1 MVSPPTALPSAPCR
15 PYPLPAPLPKGRVFS
30 PLLPMGMDHLSV
42 LFAFCH
48 RSSMWALP
56 PARAAASATGRA
68 PMSQRPRLR
77 LHIIVVELEGHPRC
91 QPSHNAT
98 WASSSSMTASHGQ
111 PSLAD
116 LRSIWLHPKLWRHLA
131 LLLGPGA
138 GRPDPRPT
146 PPLLF
151 SLVKLMPPWRA
162 VVGESPSSLQP
173 TINSPTL
180 PSRSSHHPAPPCRQ
194 LPPDWPA
201 TGADTALER
210 ASPVSPGGAS
220 PWAVG
225 PATWAWLEASPCEQW
240 DFLFST
246 GFYFN
251 QFK

>member
-1 MVSPPTALPSAPCR
+1 VPTKP
-15 PYPLPAPLPKGRVFS
+15 
-30 PLLPMGMDHLSV
+30 
-42 LFAFCH
+42 
-48 RSSMWALP
+48 
-56 PARAAASATGRA
+56 
-68 PMSQRPRLR
+68 Q
-77 LHIIVVELEGHPRC
+77 
-91 QPSHNAT
+91 
-98 WASSSSMTASHGQ
+98 
-111 PSLAD
+111 
-116 LRSIWLHPKLWRHLA
+116 RHLGLFLRHDGLTWTAFSSRPPVNLAPPQA
-131 LLLGPGA
+131 LTSPRVA
-138 GRPDPRPT
+138 SWTWSWPPRPRPT